1 MTGLIEKIFVGIN
14 VLNTIGKMDGR
25 KQSLIYAMC
34 VIQICRYRYTTNEK
48 KEKERRERMN
58 NIWMTD
64 TGELLNE
71 LMKWELM
78 PEIIWI
84 LLILVLVGFTDVYNL
99 IKERKNGR
107 NRDIE

>member
-1 MTGLIEKIFVGIN
+1 
-14 VLNTIGKMDGR
+14 
-25 KQSLIYAMC
+25 
-34 VIQICRYRYTTNEK
+34 
-48 KEKERRERMN
+48 MN